1 MEVTMRFATIAWP
14 LASATL
20 LATVLAASS
29 GAQTAGA
36 GAAPAAGPAPN
47 GAAAPTENQAQA
59 RAILMRM
66 ADYIAR
72 APAFSV
78 SMITSYDSVQASG
91 QKIEFG
97 ERRKLVLGR
106 PDHLRAEAE
115 HSDGS
120 RTAAVFTGSQ
130 LVLIDATNKVYATE
144 RQPGGLDESILYVV
158 SDLGMR
164 FPLAMLLMSRLPA
177 EFEKRVR
184 SIEYVEKTNLL
195 GTPSHHLAARGDTV
209 DFQVWVADGPQPV
222 PLRIVLTYKDAPGEP
237 EYRAQ
242 FTDWNMTPAIT
253 DATFRADLPAGSQKI
268 LFAAQLKA
276 ARARGPGGKQ

>member
-253 DATFRADLPAGSQKI
+253 GTTFRADLPAGSQKI

>member
-36 GAAPAAGPAPN
+36 GAAPAAGPAPT